1 VSPFG
6 DRPLREDLLSLLA
19 STTGEFIVRPASE
32 VDTSV
37 DRTLTAVGRLF
48 GVDRAYVFLFDD
60 VGESMSNTH
69 EWCAEGIS
77 AQRDELQGVPVSLA
91 PWWMGELHAGR
102 PINLRSLDDLPPE
115 ATGERAIL
123 EPQQIR
129 SLLVLPMSWRGH
141 LDGFVGF
148 DHVRSERTW
157 NDEEIAVLRIV
168 TSTFAQGFERRR
180 LDAGLREQEARLEQM
195 AFYDALT
202 KLPNRALLADRM
214 EQALSQMRR
223 SGRML
228 AVCYLDL
235 DTFKPVNDLYGHDA
249 GDRLLVETGHRLTA
263 ALRSGDTVARLGGDE
278 FVVLLPGLASARE
291 CEHLVDRML
300 RVVAD
305 PFEVVP
311 GSSVALSA
319 SAGVRLVPPDDA
331 DPDTLLR
338 QADRAMYAAKQE
350 GRGRSHLFDA
360 AHDREVLR
368 RREQVARIVA
378 GLRAGEMEVHYQ
390 PVVELASGRL
400 RYAEALVRWHHPER
414 GLLPPGEWLPSILDH
429 ESVAALGDWVLETV
443 LAQSERWRADGLCGG
458 ASVNV
463 SAYEL
468 RNPSFAGH
476 LALALARHPGMPRG
490 TLRLEVLESAALPD
504 MAAAGDVMRACAA
517 LGVEFSLDD
526 FGTGYSSLTYLKRLP
541 ASTIK
546 IDRSFV
552 SGMLSDPGDRAIVLG
567 VIGLARVFGREAV
580 AEGVETPAHI
590 AALREAGCAL
600 GQGYGIAPAMPAE
613 RFEAWAR
620 SHVPGSYTSVP
631 AGAPPCKTR

>member
-1 VSPFG
+1 MSPFG
-6 DRPLREDLLSLLA
+6 DRPLPEDLLSLLA
-19 STTGEFIVRPASE
+19 ATTGEFIIRPPAE
-32 VDTSV
+32 VDANV
-37 DRTLTAVGRLF
+37 DRALAAVGRLF
-48 GVDRAYVFLFDD
+48 GVDRAYVFLFDA

-69 EWCAEGIS
+69 EWCAVGVAPQREG
-77 AQRDELQGVPVSLA
+77 LQGIPVSAA
-91 PWWMGELHAGR
+91 PWWMAELRAGR
-102 PINLRSLDDLPPE
+102 PINLASLDDLPPE
-115 ATGERAIL
+115 ATGEREIL

-148 DHVRSERTW
+148 DHVRSERRW
-157 NDEEIAVLRIV
+157 SQEEIAVLRIIAG
-168 TSTFAQGFERRR
+168 TFSQGFERRR
-180 LDAGLREQEARLEQM
+180 LDAGLREQESRLEQM
-195 AFYDALT
+195 AYYDALT

-214 EQALSQMRR
+214 DQALSHVRR

-228 AVCYLDL
+228 AVCYIDL
-235 DTFKPVNDLYGHDA
+235 DGFKPVNDLYGHDA
-249 GDRLLVETGHRLTA
+249 GDRLLVGTAHRLTS

-300 RVVAD
+300 RVVAE

-311 GSSVALSA
+311 GGAVALSA
-319 SAGVRLVPPDDA
+319 SVGVRLVPPDDA

-360 AHDREVLR
+360 ERDREVVR

-378 GLRAGEMEVHYQ
+378 GLRAGEMDVHYQ
-390 PVVELASGRL
+390 PVVELGSGSL
-400 RYAEALVRWHHPER
+400 RYAEALVRWNHPER
-414 GLLPPGEWLPSILDH
+414 GLLAPGEWLPSILDH
-429 ESVAALGDWVLETV
+429 ESIAALGDWVLETV
-443 LAQSERWRADGLCGG
+443 LAQSERWRAEGLCGG
-458 ASVNV
+458 VSVNV

-468 RNPSFAGH
+468 RNPSFASH
-476 LALALARHPGMPRG
+476 LAIALARHPGVPRG
-490 TLRLEVLESAALPD
+490 ALRLEVLESAALPD
-504 MAAAGDVMRACAA
+504 MAAAREVMRACGA

-541 ASTIK
+541 ATTIK

-567 VIGLARVFGREAV
+567 VIGLAHVFGREVV
-580 AEGVETPAHI
+580 AEGVETPAHA
-590 AALREAGCAL
+590 AALRDAGCTL
-600 GQGYGIAPAMPAE
+600 GQGHGIAPPMPAAA
-613 RFEAWAR
+613 FEAWAR
-620 SHVPGSYTSVP
+620 RRCPGSYTSVP
-631 AGAPPCKTR
+631 A